1 MSKRREE
8 QHLLCRDV
16 PWVQQKNFPPP
27 PDAPKVSGDVPFNR
41 AAWRSL
47 TPPVS
52 DVMGW
57 ERRSGQPPGGR
68 LFSHYP
74 MRGKTRSNKFK
85 KATEAAIYAQI
96 AEKIRLQLVS
106 GEFPEGAN
114 LPSIREVSAA
124 YDVNYLT
131 ARQALKHLE
140 SLGLVE
146 MQTGRGT
153 YVTPRLSQQVMI
165 GVVVPDLGYKVNSGI
180 SRGIRE
186 ETIRRNVTPVFMDF
200 HNDVRLEVKCLDRL
214 IADKFAGALV
224 YPSLEEDT
232 PRQLLK
238 MIMGGFPMVFID
250 RAPLEMPCWLISS
263 DDYEIGRL
271 AARHLIEAGAKV
283 LACVGSPFPNLQ
295 ERIKGFREAANDLG
309 VAVPSSRMPTS
320 ENIPADR
327 SQSITSQLMALN
339 PRPDGIFYFNDQ
351 YALVGLRQ
359 MHDLGIDVP
368 GEVKIVGCDDIEAT
382 WHCRPTLTTI
392 RQDPME
398 LGHRAFQLL
407 SEMLETSIEER
418 LFSRHIRQ
426 PVELIV
432 RESTVGIAAGA
443 A

>member
-1 MSKRREE
+1 MEE
-8 QHLLCRDV
+8 PLPLCR
-16 PWVQQKNFPPP
+16 FPAAGSTGKSCPIAD
-27 PDAPKVSGDVPFNR
+27 DAHRLLGGSFGARLMAVLDTPGDRCHGMATKTR
-41 AAWRSL
+41 AAA
-47 TPPVS
+47 
-52 DVMGW
+52 
-57 ERRSGQPPGGR
+57 GGPAA
-68 LFSHYP
+68 FTSP

-85 KATEAAIYAQI
+85 KATEAAIYMQI
-96 AEKIRLQLVS
+96 AEKIRLQLAS
-106 GEFPEGAN
+106 GEFQEGTK
-114 LPSIREVSAA
+114 LPSIREISST

-140 SLGLVE
+140 SLGLVA

-153 YVTPRLSQQVMI
+153 YVTPRLAQQMMI

-200 HNDVRLEVKCLDRL
+200 HNDVHLEVKCLERL
-214 IADKFAGALV
+214 MAEKFAGALV

-250 RAPLEMPCWLISS
+250 RAPLGMPCWLISS

-295 ERIKGFREAANDLG
+295 ERIKGFREAANDLA

-320 ENIPADR
+320 ENIPAER
-327 SQSITSQLMALN
+327 SQSITSQLMALS

-359 MHDLGIDVP
+359 LHNLGIDVP
-368 GEVKIVGCDDIEAT
+368 GEVKIVGCDNIEAT

-407 SEMLETSIEER
+407 SEMLETPIEER

-432 RESTVGIAAGA
+432 RESTVGIVAGA
-443 A
+443 E

>member
-1 MSKRREE
+1 
-8 QHLLCRDV
+8 
-16 PWVQQKNFPPP
+16 
-27 PDAPKVSGDVPFNR
+27 
-41 AAWRSL
+41 
-47 TPPVS
+47 
-52 DVMGW
+52 
-57 ERRSGQPPGGR
+57 
-68 LFSHYP
+68 

-85 KATEAAIYAQI
+85 RATGPAIYVQI
-96 AEKIRLQLVS
+96 ADKIRLQLEK
-106 GEFPEGAN
+106 GEYKEGEK
-114 LPSIREVSAA
+114 LFSIRELSDT

-153 YVTPRLSQQVMI
+153 YVTPRQSQQMMI
-165 GVVVPDLGYKVNSGI
+165 AVVVPDLSYKVNSGI

-186 ETIRRNVTPVFMDF
+186 ETVPRNISPIFMDF
-200 HNDVRLEVKCLDRL
+200 HNDVHLEIKCLDRL
-214 IADKFAGALV
+214 LPEGFNGALV
-224 YPSLEEDT
+224 YPSLQEDT
-232 PRQLLK
+232 PRQLLR

-250 RAPLEMPCWLISS
+250 RAPPEMPCWLISS

-295 ERIKGFREAANDLG
+295 ERIKGFREEANNLG
-309 VAVPSSRMPTS
+309 VAVPSSRMPSS
-320 ENIPADR
+320 ENIPADQ
-327 SQSITSQLMALN
+327 SQSITVQLMGLD

-359 MHDLGIDVP
+359 LHDMGIDVP

-398 LGHRAFQLL
+398 LGHKAFQLL
-407 SEMLETSIEER
+407 SEMLETPLEDR
-418 LFSRHIRQ
+418 LTSRHIRQ
-426 PVELIV
+426 PVTLMV
-432 RESTVGIAAGA
+432 RESTGGSSGS
-443 A
+443 